1 MGKGSRVLVVGGA
14 GYIGTHA
21 CLSLKERGYEVS
33 ILDNFSTGNRDL
45 AERLQIP
52 IYEADA
58 GSYSDV
64 KKILIETK
72 AQLVMHFAAFASVPE
87 SVRDPQKYYQNNVLA
102 TLELLRAMR
111 DVNIDKFIFSST
123 CATFGVPEQ
132 MPISEVTTQNPINP
146 YGMSK
151 LMVEQILKDY
161 EVAYGLRSI
170 VFRYFN
176 AAGASSSGLIGERHS
191 PETHIIPLAIGSV
204 LGKNKLHVCGND
216 YPTPDGTCIRDYLH
230 VDDIANAHILGAEA
244 LFDGASTDFY
254 NLGSGVGYSVDEVVK
269 MVSKVSGKDVPFEY
283 SERRLGDPPSLYS
296 DPKKAKSQLGWEPM
310 YPELEDICRTAWDWH
325 VRDNKS

>member
-1 MGKGSRVLVVGGA
+1 MGKGTRVLVVGGA

-58 GSYSDV
+58 GSYSEV

-123 CATFGVPEQ
+123 CATFGVPEK
-132 MPISEVTTQNPINP
+132 MPISEVTPQNPINP

-151 LMVEQILKDY
+151 LMVEQVLKDY

-176 AAGASSSGLIGERHS
+176 AAGASSTGLIGERHS
-191 PETHIIPLAIGSV
+191 PETHIIPLAIGAV
-204 LGKNKLHVCGND
+204 LGKNELKVCGND
-216 YPTPDGTCIRDYLH
+216 YPTPDGTCIRDYVH
-230 VDDIANAHILGAEA
+230 VDDIASAHILGAEA
-244 LFDGASTDFY
+244 LLDGATTDFY
-254 NLGSGVGYSVDEVVK
+254 NLSSGVGYSVDEVVK

-325 VRDNKS
+325 KSDC